1 MEEQITLDLISTFSD
16 VYNSD
21 PQNKMIED
29 KITKNGLEESLI
41 NKTIIKENKPVFN
54 IELPDSK
61 RYDQKDNFRCW
72 IYSGLNTIKYDVA
85 KNLNIDLKSFS
96 LSNSYIAF
104 FDKLEKSNN
113 TYENII
119 NLQDISL
126 KYINKEK
133 ILKDC
138 VSESGN
144 WKWFVSIVNKYGLVP
159 YECMQDAFEDLVE
172 KNITNLFTEKVKKD
186 CIKLINEKNNNKN
199 IEDLRK
205 IKEGYLK
212 ENYVFFIKNIR

>member
-21 PQNKMIED
+21 PQNKIIED

-96 LSNSYIAF
+96 LYCF
-104 FDKLEKSNN
+104 F
-113 TYENII
+113 
-119 NLQDISL
+119 
-126 KYINKEK
+126 
-133 ILKDC
+133 
-138 VSESGN
+138 
-144 WKWFVSIVNKYGLVP
+144 
-159 YECMQDAFEDLVE
+159 
-172 KNITNLFTEKVKKD
+172 
-186 CIKLINEKNNNKN
+186 
-199 IEDLRK
+199 
-205 IKEGYLK
+205 
-212 ENYVFFIKNIR
+212 

>member
-119 NLQDISL
+119 NLQDTSL

-133 ILKDC
+133 ILKEALNTNNDIVITSSGLLGDLDKYYKLYSIREIIEQNPNYKND
-138 VSESGN
+138 VSFEEN
-144 WKWFVSIVNKYGLVP
+144 
-159 YECMQDAFEDLVE
+159 FEDDGFTFRSSLCIR
-172 KNITNLFTEKVKKD
+172 KN
-186 CIKLINEKNNNKN
+186 
-199 IEDLRK
+199 
-205 IKEGYLK
+205 G
-212 ENYVFFIKNIR
+212 